1 MALNTLDDKYKEQF
15 ELRQQTRAAIAGKY
29 EVVKQ
34 VTCLP
39 APQYKVYDSY
49 SDMSKEAHAQAIRCN
64 RANAIRIADYWARGR
79 WLPAT
84 GRTFETS
91 SGMVWS
97 KEPEPDIQR
106 DLEFLNDNAD
116 GTGCGL
122 REVAQKTIDRLI
134 ADARCGILVDM
145 PSSPT
150 DKDGNRVKLTRAQN
164 DSGEFLPKWIQ
175 YNADNIIYVRHSG
188 GSKAIDEIRLVELRS
203 EKKNEFDYEDK
214 TYIRRLIMIDGVYH
228 NQLFN
233 DKDELLSDVPP
244 VANGKFLTEIPF
256 QFFGADDNSAEYSK
270 LPLYELGNKNMGHF
284 VLDCDNRSLLH
295 RYSQGMTNIYVTDGN
310 TFTDDNPNGLNVN
323 GDGVNQFGPDDRVE
337 ILQLE
342 AGTAIPE
349 AMKVDVNDLVMSGAQ
364 FVTDSNANE
373 TLGAKRIDANASVSS
388 LKRIVFNTNDGF
400 TQLFKWTAEFRG
412 IVSTSTYK
420 LNSDF
425 ITDDLTPE
433 MINSHMAL
441 VQGMIL
447 PAVTLNETARKA
459 QLTDLSDEDIA
470 KELSNQSLL
479 TGGTSE
485 EQASLQ
491 AKLDAAL
498 EELEALKAAE

>member
-1 MALNTLDDKYKEQF
+1 MALNDKDSEYLEQF

-34 VTCLP
+34 VKCLP
-39 APQYKVYDSY
+39 APHYKNYDSY
-49 SDMSKEAHAQAIRCN
+49 AGMSREAHAQAVRCN
-64 RANAIRIADYWARGR
+64 AANSLRIADYWARGR

-97 KEPEPDIQR
+97 KEPDSDIQR
-106 DLEFLNDNAD
+106 DLEFLIDNAD

-134 ADARCGILVDM
+134 ADARYGILVDM

-150 DKDGNRVKLTRAQN
+150 DADGNRVKLTRAQN
-164 DSGEFLPKWIQ
+164 DSGQFLPKWIR
-175 YNADNIIYVRHSG
+175 YNADNILPVRSSG
-188 GSKAIDEIRLVELRS
+188 GSKAIDEIRLVEVRS

-214 TYIRRLIMIDGVYH
+214 IYTRRLIMIDGVYH

-233 DKDELLSDVPP
+233 DKDELLSDVAPI
-244 VANGKFLTEIPF
+244 AGGEFLTEIPF

-295 RYSQGMTNIYVTDGN
+295 RYSQGMTNIYVSDGS
-310 TFTDDNPNGLNVN
+310 TFTEDNPNGLNVN
-323 GDGVNQFGPDDRVE
+323 GDGVNQFGDKDRVE

-342 AGTAIPE
+342 AGTAIPD

-373 TLGAKRIDANASVSS
+373 TLGAKRIDANASISS
-388 LKRIVFNTNDGF
+388 LKRIVFNTTNGF
-400 TQLFKWTAEFRG
+400 TRLLEWTAAFRG
-412 IVSTSTYK
+412 VVSTSTYK

-433 MINSHMAL
+433 MINAHIAL
-441 VQGMIL
+441 VQGNIL

-459 QLTDLSDEDIA
+459 QLTDLSNDDIA
-470 KELSNQSLL
+470 IELSNQNALV
-479 TGGTSE
+479 GGTSE
-485 EQASLQ
+485 DQASIQ
-491 AKLDAAL
+491 AQLDAAL
-498 EELEALKAAE
+498 EEIAALKASE